1 MKKFSQ
7 FISEAR
13 TQAGAE
19 AQKKGYHHVGK
30 GYYADAS
37 GKVVAKSENGVKL
50 VKVSDE
56 ELKNIRQK
64 VAQNAVQQGQPQP
77 QQQSGSPG
85 SPGSQQSQQGTPQQ
99 SGSQSGQD
107 QSGQEQLPMNTA
119 DKKITITFGRFNPP
133 TVGHEKLLNHVAKS
147 AGDGEYRIYPSHS
160 NDPKKNPLDVDSKV
174 ALMQQMFPG
183 HAKNIV
189 NDKEA
194 GRNIFDVLASLY
206 NQGYSD
212 VNLVVGADRMKE
224 FGSMTQKYNGKNYNF
239 RNINVSSAGER
250 DPDAEG
256 VEGMSASK
264 LRDAAAKNDF
274 ETYRSG
280 LPKNIDDKVAQ
291 DMFKQLRG
299 AMKIKESCE
308 FWDIAPKLY
317 QQELREEFLS
327 GNIFNVGDV
336 VENLNTGVVGRIVS
350 KGSNYV
356 IILDEKETIHR
367 NWIKDIHYGPKQLE
381 IGTDEYRDYAQRI
394 TPFQKIRSFTKGTKQ
409 INNTKRGNLKK

>member
-19 AQKKGYHHVGK
+19 AQKKGYHHVGR

-37 GKVVAKSENGVKL
+37 GKVVARSENGVKL

-64 VAQNAVQQGQPQP
+64 VAQSAVQQSQP
-77 QQQSGSPG
+77 QQQSSP
-85 SPGSQQSQQGTPQQ
+85 SSSSDSSQQSNTQSQEEQPQ
-99 SGSQSGQD
+99 
-107 QSGQEQLPMNTA
+107 QLPMNTG
-119 DKKITITFGRFNPP
+119 DKSITLTFGRFNPP
-133 TVGHEKLLNHVAKS
+133 TIGHQKLLDQLKKS
-147 AGDGEYRIYPSHS
+147 AGNGEYRIYPSHS
-160 NDPKKNPLDVDSKV
+160 NDPKKNPLDVDSKI
-174 ALMQQMFPG
+174 ALMQQMFPD

-189 NDKEA
+189 NDKES
-194 GRNIFDVLASLY
+194 GRNIFDVLTSLY

-224 FGSMTQKYNGKNYNF
+224 FGGMTQKYNGKNYNF
-239 RNINVSSAGER
+239 RNINVTSAGER
-250 DPDAEG
+250 DPEAEG

-264 LRDAAAKNDF
+264 MRDAAAKNDF

-280 LPKNIDDKVAQ
+280 LPKTVDDATAQ
-291 DMFKQLRG
+291 EMFKNLRS
-299 AMKIKESCE
+299 AMKIKESCDL
-308 FWDIAPKLY
+308 WDIAPKLY
-317 QQELREEFLS
+317 QQELREEFVS
-327 GNIFNVGDV
+327 NNIFNVGDV
-336 VENLNTGVVGRIVS
+336 VENLNTGIIGRIIS

-356 IILDEKETIHR
+356 IIIDENESIHR

-381 IGTDEYRDYAQRI
+381 IGTDEYREYAQNL

-409 INNTKRGNLKK
+409 INNTKRGTLQK

>member
-19 AQKKGYHHVGK
+19 AQKKGLHHVGR
-30 GYYADAS
+30 GYYADNS
-37 GKVVAKSENGVKL
+37 GQVVAKSENGVKL
-50 VKVSDE
+50 VKVSKQ
-56 ELKNIRQK
+56 ELQGIRQK
-64 VAQNAVQQGQPQP
+64 VAQQTLQQDAPQQQAQQSSGDTTQQGQQSQTTDQP
-77 QQQSGSPG
+77 QDQQSG
-85 SPGSQQSQQGTPQQ
+85 Q
-99 SGSQSGQD
+99 
-107 QSGQEQLPMNTA
+107 QEQLPMNTS

-133 TVGHEKLLNHVAKS
+133 TVGHEKLLSHVAKS

-174 ALMQQMFPG
+174 ALMQQMFPD

-194 GRNIFDVLASLY
+194 GRNIFDILASLY

-264 LRDAAAKNDF
+264 LRKAAAENDF

-280 LPKNIDDKVAQ
+280 LPKSVDDKVAQ
-291 DMFKQLRG
+291 DMFKQLRT
-299 AMKIKESCE
+299 AMKIKESCDM
-308 FWDIAPKLY
+308 WDIAPKLY
-317 QQELREEFLS
+317 QKELREEFI
-327 GNIFNVGDV
+327 GGRIFNVGDV
-336 VENLNTGVVGRIVS
+336 VENLNTGVVGRIIS

-356 IILDEKETIHR
+356 IILDENETVHR

-381 IGTDEYRDYAQRI
+381 IGTDAYREYAQRI
-394 TPFQKIRSFTKGTKQ
+394 TPFQKIRSFTKTSKQ
-409 INNTKRGNLKK
+409 INNSKRGTLQK

>member
-13 TQAGAE
+13 TQAGLE
-19 AQKKGYHHVGK
+19 AQKKGLHHVGR
-30 GYYADAS
+30 GYYADNS
-37 GKVVAKSENGVKL
+37 GQVVAKSENGVKL
-50 VKVSDE
+50 TKVSKQ
-56 ELKNIRQK
+56 ELSSIRQK
-64 VAQNAVQQGQPQP
+64 VAQQTLQQP
-77 QQQSGSPG
+77 SGSEQSQG
-85 SPGSQQSQQGTPQQ
+85 NTQQQSQQSSQDQQQ
-99 SGSQSGQD
+99 SQQQD
-107 QSGQEQLPMNTA
+107 QQPEQLPMNTS

-133 TVGHEKLLNHVAKS
+133 TIGHEKLLDTLSKS
-147 AGDGEYRIYPSHS
+147 SEGGEYRIYPSHS

-174 ALMQQMFPG
+174 ALMQQMFPK

-189 NDKEA
+189 NDKES
-194 GRNIFDVLASLY
+194 GKNIFDILASLY

-239 RNINVSSAGER
+239 RNINVTSAGER

-264 LRDAAAKNDF
+264 MRKAAVENDY

-280 LPKNIDDKVAQ
+280 LPKSVDDNTAQ
-291 DMFKQLRG
+291 EMFKNLRS
-299 AMKIKESCE
+299 AMKIKESCDM
-308 FWDIAPKLY
+308 WDIAPKLHP
-317 QQELREEFLS
+317 QELREQFIS
-327 GNIFNVGDV
+327 GNIFNVGDI
-336 VENLNTGVVGRIVS
+336 VEDLNTGIVGRIIT

-356 IILDEKETIHR
+356 IILDENESVHR

-394 TPFQKIRSFTKGTKQ
+394 TPFQKIRSFTKTSKQ
-409 INNTKRGNLKK
+409 INNSKRGTLRK